1 MVCIDPI
8 DSYHTITGLS
18 KPKDILVNT
27 TNLTTFI
34 TVMQTGSISAA
45 AEKLFITQP
54 AVSKRIKNLEDE
66 FDVTL
71 FDTVGRGIV
80 PTQSAN
86 DLLPHAKQW
95 LDNYDNFK
103 INLKNSQQTVSGKL
117 VIGTSHHIGLHH
129 LPAVLKQF
137 IQMYPAVQIE
147 VNFVDSEEAHKAVLD
162 GDVSMAFLT
171 LPPVYDKRLTYHTL
185 WSDPL
190 YFVTGT
196 LSPLA
201 NKINVTLEELA
212 NSPAILPAANTFTSQ
227 ITLSEFAKHNLKPYA
242 TMSTNPLE
250 SIRMLVSVGL
260 GWSVLPKTLINQD
273 LEPIDLQKDIEL
285 QRHLGVVVNP
295 SLTPSASVE
304 ALMDLLKPIDS
315 NFDKS

>member
-1 MVCIDPI
+1 M
-8 DSYHTITGLS
+8 
-18 KPKDILVNT
+18 NT

-34 TVMQTGSISAA
+34 TVMQTGSISGA

-66 FDVTL
+66 FAVTL

-86 DLLPHAKQW
+86 DLLPNAKRW
-95 LDNYDNFK
+95 LDDYENFK
-103 INLKNSQQTVSGKL
+103 INLKNSQHTVSGKL

-129 LPAVLKQF
+129 LPPVLKQF
-137 IQMYPAVQIE
+137 IQMYPAVKLQ
-147 VNFVDSEEAHKAVLD
+147 VHFVDSEAAHKAVLD
-162 GDVSMAFLT
+162 GEVSLAFLT
-171 LPPVYDKRLTYHTL
+171 LPPVYDKRLIYHTL

-201 NKINVTLEELA
+201 KKVNVTLEELA
-212 NSPAILPAANTFTSQ
+212 RYSAILPAANTFTSQ
-227 ITLSEFAKHNLKPYA
+227 ITLAEFAKNNLKPYA

-260 GWSVLPKTLINQD
+260 GWSVLPQTLINQD
-273 LEPIDLQKDIEL
+273 LERIDIKGNIEL
-285 QRHLGVVVNP
+285 QRHLGVVINP
-295 SLTPSASVE
+295 NLTRSASVD
-304 ALMDLLKPIDS
+304 ALMELLTPIRSTFADV
-315 NFDKS
+315 